1 MIANSRCR
9 GKWSGAGLCNTLCH
23 RARRPLRSRPRR
35 CAISS
40 SMEVLAVARPLRC
53 IIDIAS
59 GRLLHAIGSPG
70 RSLAML
76 DSVDPA
82 LVGRFGNK
90 IETEFLAHH
99 TGEKTAYR
107 MLLPFRRRD
116 DCGDRSTGWRP

>member
-23 RARRPLRSRPRR
+23 RARRPLRSRPRK

-53 IIDIAS
+53 IFDIAS
-59 GRLLHAIGSPG
+59 RRLLRAIGSPG
-70 RSLAML
+70 RTLAVL

-82 LVGRFGNK
+82 LVRQFGTK
-90 IETEFLAHH
+90 IQPEFLPGQP
-99 TGEKTAYR
+99 GEKT
-107 MLLPFRRRD
+107 
-116 DCGDRSTGWRP
+116 